1 MKIERTTLEISIIT
15 FVTGSIVVGTIIGG
29 HVIGTFVFLF
39 WMIVAAIWLSL
50 RKRRGEKKATVSDP
64 ASETRQGE

>member
-15 FVTGSIVVGTIIGG
+15 LVTGSIVVGTVLGG

-39 WMIVAAIWLSL
+39 WMVVAAIWLFQ
-50 RKRRGEKKATVSDP
+50 RKRQAPSAGSSSREGANDHPPE
-64 ASETRQGE
+64 